1 MRRLQVPARFSRQDL
16 RPDLSR
22 RAWLARAAAGLT
34 GLGLMPQLARARQ
47 DGDDPTEE
55 AKEIARVKAVARQ
68 ANLGAFGEN
77 RVPHFLGLGDAEAKY
92 CEQAILICEP
102 LSDAFLAEFRKLG
115 FKVALPRERM
125 TVITLKNKA
134 SYDAYCG
141 VVAGDEVGG
150 HFDLE
155 TNHLVV
161 FDFRSKR
168 AELAATAERVNT
180 FTLVHEG
187 MHLLSYNSGLLDR
200 KQDVPAAIAEG
211 LATYGELWRPR
222 SKGKMGTVN
231 QPRLKALTDA
241 GNADA
246 HWIPIADLLADDA
259 FFQKNETAQLAYA
272 ESWLLVNYLLKRDS
286 PQLARFR
293 AYLASIPAR
302 GNESDRKKIAEAALG
317 PLEKLDREVFK
328 SANKLVRKAR

>member
-1 MRRLQVPARFSRQDL
+1 MPKPNIA
-16 RPDLSR
+16 SR
-22 RAWLARAAAGLT
+22 R
-34 GLGLMPQLARARQ
+34 
-47 DGDDPTEE
+47 
-55 AKEIARVKAVARQ
+55 
-68 ANLGAFGEN
+68 
-77 RVPHFLGLGDAEAKY
+77 Y
-92 CEQAILICEP
+92 LICEP

-115 FKVALPRERM
+115 FKLALPRERM

-155 TNHLVV
+155 TNRLVV

-211 LATYGELWRPR
+211 LATYGELWRPKGR
-222 SKGKMGTVN
+222 GKIGHRQSAQAQGFDRRRECRRSLDPDRRSTGRRRFLSKGRNG
-231 QPRLKALTDA
+231 
-241 GNADA
+241 
-246 HWIPIADLLADDA
+246 
-259 FFQKNETAQLAYA
+259 
-272 ESWLLVNYLLKRDS
+272 
-286 PQLARFR
+286 
-293 AYLASIPAR
+293 PAR
-302 GNESDRKKIAEAALG
+302 LRRELAAG
-317 PLEKLDREVFK
+317 
-328 SANKLVRKAR
+328 